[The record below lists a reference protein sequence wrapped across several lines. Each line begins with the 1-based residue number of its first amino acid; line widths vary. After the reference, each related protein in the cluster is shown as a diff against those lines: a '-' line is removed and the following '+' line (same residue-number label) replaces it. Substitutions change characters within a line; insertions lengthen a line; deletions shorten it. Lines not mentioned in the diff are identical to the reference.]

1 MKTWQGQ
8 VMKPIV
14 VICYLRQSLWHRRG
28 SDSHEAL
35 WKEFPIQLMALHD
48 LNAQGRRLLAYL
60 PFFLSHIVL
69 RIPLV
74 AEHLSHSPRGRRDE
88 GR

>member
-14 VICYLRQSLWHRRG
+14 VMCYLRQRRWHRLG
-28 SDSHEAL
+28 TEGNEAL
-35 WKEFPIQLMALHD
+35 WKEYPIQLMALHD
-48 LNAQGRRLLAYL
+48 LKAQGRRLLAYL
-60 PFFLSHIVL
+60 PFFLSHILL

-74 AEHLSHSPRGRRDE
+74 AEHLIHSPRGRRDE
-88 GR
+88 VR